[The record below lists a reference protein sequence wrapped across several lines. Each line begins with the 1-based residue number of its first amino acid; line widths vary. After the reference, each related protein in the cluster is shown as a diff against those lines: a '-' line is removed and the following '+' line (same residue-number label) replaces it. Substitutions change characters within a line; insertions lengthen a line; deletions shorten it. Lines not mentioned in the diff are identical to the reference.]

1 MTNQENNREKRL
13 AKKRA
18 YYQAN
23 KEKYHAYTKKWRA
36 NPDNKEKKLQQDR
49 EYNKLNKRKRVNKQY
64 FKEYRLLNKD
74 RINAYEKKKRLTDP
88 LYKLRTSIRVNIG
101 KGFKRNGYT
110 KKSKT
115 FEILG
120 CSYEDLKYYLESK
133 FESWMTWEN
142 KGLYNGEL
150 NYGWDIDHIIPVTSA
165 TTEAELIA
173 LNHYTNLQPLCSYIN
188 RNVKRDIL

>member
-101 KGFKRNGYT
+101 KGFKRNGY
-110 KKSKT
+110 
-115 FEILG
+115 
-120 CSYEDLKYYLESK
+120 
-133 FESWMTWEN
+133 SWFKWN
-142 KGLYNGEL
+142 ANIG
-150 NYGWDIDHIIPVTSA
+150 
-165 TTEAELIA
+165 
-173 LNHYTNLQPLCSYIN
+173 
-188 RNVKRDIL
+188 